1 MFART
6 LLPLVCAASIA
17 RCMPN
22 PDGTIGAPGGPGWWR
37 SASED
42 QRMAFVNE
50 RCASYG
56 FVAGTPENAQCVG
69 NEYRSLSANTDAA
82 YARFRSSVMAIP
94 HPNVTFPAPH

>member
-1 MFART
+1 
-6 LLPLVCAASIA
+6 
-17 RCMPN
+17 MPN

-82 YARFRSSVMAIP
+82 YARFRSSVMAVP
-94 HPNVTFPAPH
+94 HPPV